1 MRLMND
7 IWNGIFLNDDVNRLS
22 LLQRQAGWFMA
33 LPVSYDYR
41 VYISHVSDCTGEL
54 IVCRMHYSPT
64 GLTRAAS

>member
-1 MRLMND
+1 
-7 IWNGIFLNDDVNRLS
+7 
-22 LLQRQAGWFMA
+22 MA

-54 IVCRMHYSPT
+54 IVRRMHYSPT